1 MFSKREPHVL
11 GLGALST
18 AKSWQILGRDRGS
31 RSFHCLPAEFVVR
44 FPTIFIVSRAVA
56 QGDCVVVALQTK
68 TKEKREMR
76 ELTFDEVEL
85 VDGGVSSDGAIGV
98 AVGFS
103 LALTLPVS
111 GPVTVAFFAASLLSS
126 YAAYK
131 LA

>member
-1 MFSKREPHVL
+1 M
-11 GLGALST
+11 
-18 AKSWQILGRDRGS
+18 
-31 RSFHCLPAEFVVR
+31 
-44 FPTIFIVSRAVA
+44 A

-98 AVGFS
+98 AVGFAD
-103 LALTLPVS
+103 ALTLPVS